1 MLYAPVPM
9 HIPDGFLSALVSI
22 VLWLVS
28 VPVVGYALKRVG
40 QDLGE
45 RQVPMMGVLA
55 AAIFAGQ
62 MLNFTV
68 AGGTSGH
75 LMGAAIAMILLGP
88 WAAILVLTSVVSIQA
103 LIFQDGGL
111 LVLGA
116 NIFNMAVIGVAVSY
130 AVYRTVQVL
139 AGRRSWGLFVGGFLA
154 AWISIVVSAVGVAF
168 ELALSGTSPAKLALP
183 AMAGIHALIG
193 IGEGLITVG
202 ALAFLNVSRRDLIRA
217 GDAPAAGGGIVWL
230 FGLLVALGLAIAS
243 PLASTHPDGLEW
255 VAAQQ
260 GFLETTRQPLYHLI
274 PGYLFPG
281 ISNEALATILAGVI
295 GTLIV
300 FGVVLAVGFLRRSSQ
315 MSDH

>member
-1 MLYAPVPM
+1 MLYSPVPM

-22 VLWLVS
+22 MLWLVS

-75 LMGAAIAMILLGP
+75 LMGAAIATILLGP
-88 WAAILVLTSVVSIQA
+88 WAAILVMTSVVSIQA

-130 AVYRTVQVL
+130 AVYRTVRAL
-139 AGRRSWGLFVGGFLA
+139 AGQRTWGLFVGGFLA
-154 AWISIVVSAVGVAF
+154 AWTSIVVAAVGVAF
-168 ELALSGTSPAKLALP
+168 ELALSGTSPANLALP

-217 GDAPAAGGGIVWL
+217 GDSPAKAGGFVWV

-243 PLASTHPDGLEW
+243 PLASAHPDGLEW
-255 VAAQQ
+255 VAEQQ

-274 PGYLFPG
+274 PDYLFPG

-300 FGVVLAVGFLRRSSQ
+300 FGVIIGVGFLRRSSQ
-315 MSDH
+315 MSDR